1 MYAQPCGLENLTLS
15 SKSISKNLK
24 VEASKHGEG
33 GLTAAVCLDILG

>member
-33 GLTAAVCLDILG
+33 LTAAVCLDILG